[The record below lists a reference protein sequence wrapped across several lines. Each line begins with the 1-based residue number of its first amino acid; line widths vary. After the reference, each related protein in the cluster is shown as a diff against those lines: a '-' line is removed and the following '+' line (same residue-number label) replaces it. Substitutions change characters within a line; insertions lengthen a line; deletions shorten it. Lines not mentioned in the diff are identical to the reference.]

1 MKLSARDQLIFSAVM
16 DLYCNGEG
24 TPVASSH
31 VVKQKQINICSA
43 TVRNAMARMEKS
55 GLLYAPHTSSGRVP
69 TELGFSYW
77 FDEFFQLSD
86 IADYWEPSAQ
96 NLTEFSHR
104 LSQQYK
110 LCVLVSLPEAM
121 QQHIYRAEVLDFSFE
136 NWLILLFDRDGN
148 SQNIQINKPREAND
162 ALRNQ
167 FNAWLNTVFAGHNLA
182 EGLRRMVAMRQ
193 SAPMFCH
200 GSLGMWI
207 KALAEKLHVDSSIVI
222 GSHYLF
228 GALSSEQLNQIGA
241 PFLDYVEQK
250 LAMKMGMSVM
260 YHDNLP
266 FGVLEDYLLLS
277 VPYFSQEIYQGRL
290 CVLCPKSAKI
300 EAIINEISI
309 NCAISS

>member
-31 VVKQKQINICSA
+31 VVKQKKINICSA

-86 IADYWEPSAQ
+86 IADYWQPSAQ
-96 NLTEFSHR
+96 KLTEFSHR

-121 QQHIYRAEVLDFSFE
+121 QQHIHRAEVLDFSSD
-136 NWLILLFDRDGN
+136 NWLILLFDREGN
-148 SQNIQINKPREAND
+148 SQNIQITKPHEAND

-167 FNAWLNTVFAGHNLA
+167 FNAWLNTVFSGHNLA
-182 EGLRRMVAMRQ
+182 EGLRRMAAMRQ

-200 GSLGMWI
+200 GSLSMWI
-207 KALAEKLHVDSSIVI
+207 KALGEKLHVDSSIVI

-228 GALSSEQLNQIGA
+228 GALTTEQLNQIGA

-266 FGVLEDYLLLS
+266 FDALEDYLLLS
-277 VPYFSQEIYQGRL
+277 VPYFSQEVYQGRL
-290 CVLCPKSAKI
+290 CALCPKSAKI

-309 NCAISS
+309 NCAVSS

>member
-16 DLYCNGEG
+16 DLYCNGQG

-69 TELGFSYW
+69 TELGFRYW
-77 FDEFFQLSD
+77 FEEFFQLSS
-86 IADYWEPSAQ
+86 IADYWQPSAQ
-96 NLTEFSHR
+96 HLTEFSHR
-104 LSQQYK
+104 LSQHFQV
-110 LCVLVSLPEAM
+110 CVLVSLPEAM
-121 QQHIYRAEVLDFSFE
+121 QQHIYRAEVLDFSVE
-136 NWLILLFDRDGN
+136 NWLILLFDKEGN
-148 SQNIQINKPREAND
+148 SQNIQITKPFEAND
-162 ALRNQ
+162 LLRNQ

-182 EGLRRMVAMRQ
+182 EGLRRMAAMRQ

-207 KALAEKLHVDSSIVI
+207 KALAAQLNVDNSIVI
-222 GSHYLF
+222 GSHHLY
-228 GALSSEQLNQIGA
+228 GALTNQQLNQIGA
-241 PFLDYVEQK
+241 PVLDFVEEK

-260 YHDNLP
+260 YHEKFP
-266 FGVLEDYLLLS
+266 FDALHDYLLLS

-290 CVLCPKSAKI
+290 CVLCLKSAKI
-300 EAIINEISI
+300 ESIINEISI